1 MDNNETTVNV
11 KDLLPKELLEA
22 VSAEGLA
29 TLQEAFDKLVES
41 KVSEQIQTAV
51 KSAEVSLDAVLTE
64 RMQKL
69 VAKIN
74 ESHKVNLVKVVKS
87 INENHNAEVKAI
99 KAKAVK
105 RINEMRE
112 NANKAIA
119 NLKEGY
125 ENKTAHEAEMFRE
138 SLTKE
143 LGKFITENIDK
154 CIPYGEISKAVKNTK
169 AIELL
174 ESFKQ
179 LLNFDET
186 YQSES
191 VKKPMMEAYA
201 RIQKGKK
208 EISNLNEENEALKAE
223 LSKAKAIIA
232 ESERKAYLAKRL
244 AEIPSK
250 DQRMFVERVLEKAS
264 LQFIKDNFEYTC
276 KQYRTNVLRENAV
289 LAEKT
294 RSNAKS
300 QQIAAHSRKELSRMM
315 TEGKKPA
322 IEKSSKK
329 PLNESNNSWL
339 SKLVAN
345 WKDNYEG

>member
-1 MDNNETTVNV
+1 M
-11 KDLLPKELLEA
+11 
-22 VSAEGLA
+22 
-29 TLQEAFDKLVES
+29 VE
-41 KVSEQIQTAV
+41 
-51 KSAEVSLDAVLTE
+51 
-64 RMQKL
+64 
-69 VAKIN
+69 KIN
-74 ESHKVNLVKVVKS
+74 ESHKVNLVKVVNA
-87 INENHNAEVKAI
+87 INESHSAEVKAI

-105 RINEMRE
+105 RINETKE

-119 NLKEGY
+119 NLKETY
-125 ENKTAHEAEMFRE
+125 ENKTAKEAEMFRE
-138 SLTKE
+138 SITKE
-143 LGKFITENIDK
+143 LGKFITESIDK
-154 CIPYGEISKAVKNTK
+154 CIPYDEISKAVKNTK

-179 LLNFDET
+179 LLNFDAVYE
-186 YQSES
+186 SES
-191 VKKPMMEAYA
+191 LKRPILEAYT
-201 RIQKGKK
+201 RIENSKK
-208 EISNLNEENEALKAE
+208 EISNLNEENETLKNE
-223 LSKAKAIIA
+223 LTKAKAIIA

-315 TEGKKPA
+315 TEGNKPT

-329 PLNESNNSWL
+329 PLNESNTSWL
-339 SKLVAN
+339 SKLVAD